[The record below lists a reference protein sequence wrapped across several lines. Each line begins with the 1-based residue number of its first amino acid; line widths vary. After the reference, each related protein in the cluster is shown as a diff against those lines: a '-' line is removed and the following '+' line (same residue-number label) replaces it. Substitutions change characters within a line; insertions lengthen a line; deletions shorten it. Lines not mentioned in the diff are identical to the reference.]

1 MNRKLKNTFSL
12 VGVWLLLLVL
22 GFGYIYFFQQSKI
35 KDKTKELNELKAS
48 RYDQSALET
57 ELQALIEKSK
67 SLDSILAKRKYIVP
81 VNVSPLRFFDFIN
94 NITNKFASDTKIDI
108 EYIEMKPEKEFFY
121 YDYKITGKGTYN
133 DFFQLVYAIEESRE
147 LKKIYNLNVNNS
159 VSVDEIGIP
168 KFLVSFSFNTKAY
181 YTTTD
186 RFMFTNYQE
195 NNLSARILYDV
206 LRPLIRTEIPP
217 NYNSLLDV
225 QGARLLAIVPEG
237 AFLVDANGYSYLLME
252 GDEVYLGY
260 LTKIDNQRNTVK
272 FVLNK
277 GGIVETIE
285 LQLEKEILIP
295 KEGK

>member
-1 MNRKLKNTFSL
+1 MNRKLKNTFTL

-22 GFGYIYFFQQSKI
+22 GFGYIYFFQKSKI
-35 KDKTKELNELKAS
+35 DDKTKELNELKTS
-48 RYDQSALET
+48 RYDQNALEL
-57 ELQALIEKSK
+57 ELQGLIEKSK

-81 VNVSPLRFFDFIN
+81 VSISPLRFFDFLN
-94 NITNKFASDTKIDI
+94 NITNKFVKDTKIDI
-108 EYIEMKPEKEFFY
+108 EYIEMKPEKDFFY
-121 YDYKITGKGTYN
+121 YDYKIKGQGTYN
-133 DFFQLVYAIEESRE
+133 DFFQLIYAIEESRE
-147 LKKIYNLNVNNS
+147 LKKIYNLSVTNS

-168 KFLVSFSFNTKAY
+168 KFLVTFSFNTKVY

-186 RFMFTNYQE
+186 RFMFANYKE
-195 NNLSARILYDV
+195 NNLSARPLYDIF
-206 LRPLIRTEIPP
+206 RPLIRTEIPP
-217 NYNSLLDV
+217 NYNYLLDV

-237 AFLVDANGYSYLLME
+237 AFLVDANGNSYLLME

-260 LTKIDNQRNTVK
+260 LTKIDNLKNSVR